1 MTATTS
7 AQAASART
15 ASAQVAPV
23 VDPGDEVRSAAEAL
37 WTCRDPFLIGVR
49 HHSPALA
56 AAMPALLEAAAPDRL
71 LVELPMELAPW
82 LGWLAHPDT
91 QAPVA
96 LSAVREDGG
105 GLSFYPFADFSP
117 ELAAI
122 RWAVRKGIPV
132 EPCDLPWA
140 SSAWRGAGEA
150 EPAGPAA
157 ATDGEVDGGSD
168 DAASEPDAALPS
180 APAVEGRELAGSMH
194 RAAGV
199 GDPEELWDRLVEVRA
214 AGSDPERVRRAALAL
229 GWALRRSASVV
240 GPVDLARE
248 AWMRERIR
256 AAHGR
261 LAVVVGAFHAPA
273 LLPDVVGRAAPHV
286 GATASTVVTSLI
298 PYTFP
303 LLDSRSG
310 YPAGIRDPEWQ
321 QAAYESGLDA
331 ATVRQRAGELAVGIV
346 AAMREAGHAAG
357 TVDATELVRLAGDL
371 ARLRGHAAPGRRE
384 LVEACAAVLS
394 QGEPVGRGRAVAR
407 AMQQVLIGAR
417 HGRLAPGTPRSG
429 LGPHVERLLAELR
442 LPGPGEPRTELR
454 LDPLRSDLDRRRHV
468 ALQRLVGCG
477 VAYGELTGS
486 SGLGVE
492 TLTQVW
498 SVGWQPAT
506 AALVDLAGIHGVTLE
521 QAAEGALR
529 SRLARA
535 QSGEGGIG
543 HELELVVVR
552 AAAECGL
559 IRLTEERIRALQV
572 SFVRDGALAELIA
585 ALDELERIAR
595 GHVPGFPPPD
605 ALRVELLEVIAPE
618 LLAAAVRRLEAVR
631 GSERQEDA
639 AALAALVRRVDDGT
653 SVGGSRI
660 GWALG
665 IIAREGSPLM
675 QGAAEAVRVLTGRIT
690 VDAYGPLLG
699 SWLDAAVD
707 RAAHGVLSA
716 RFRGTVAVAAP
727 FVESAGAILAALC
740 DRVDA
745 LTDGA
750 FVDRLPALRDGF
762 DVLSTAARRRFLQAV
777 ITLRGLDAVADLT
790 LEADPIAIAR
800 WAAADAD
807 GRAALVAAGFAVADE
822 SSAAVDDVGGAVS
835 AQAAPGAN
843 GSIST
848 LDRWRLILGQEQ
860 DQLERGRRPHRRH
873 AGRAVWRARR
883 GLARGDR

>member
-1 MTATTS
+1 MGVASSLGIPAAYLGGDRDVLSMVPGHLLGVVRKDDPLDQGRLLGYWDARGEATRGGREPHLATALGAAVGHRGMTAATS

-15 ASAQVAPV
+15 ASAQAAPV

-140 SSAWRGAGEA
+140 SSAWRGAGEG
-150 EPAGPAA
+150 EPAGPVAV
-157 ATDGEVDGGSD
+157 TDGEAGGGGD
-168 DAASEPDAALPS
+168 EAASEPDAALPS

-240 GPVDLARE
+240 GAVDLARE

-331 ATVRQRAGELAVGIV
+331 ATVHQRAGELAVGIV

-357 TVDATELVRLAGDL
+357 TVDATELVRLASDL

-417 HGRLAPGTPRSG
+417 HGRLAAGTPRSG

-442 LPGPGEPRTELR
+442 LPGPGDPRTGAAAGSA
-454 LDPLRSDLDRRRHV
+454 PLRSRPASARR
-468 ALQRLVGCG
+468 A
-477 VAYGELTGS
+477 
-486 SGLGVE
+486 
-492 TLTQVW
+492 
-498 SVGWQPAT
+498 PA
-506 AALVDLAGIHGVTLE
+506 
-521 QAAEGALR
+521 
-529 SRLARA
+529 ARR
-535 QSGEGGIG
+535 
-543 HELELVVVR
+543 VR
-552 AAAECGL
+552 C
-559 IRLTEERIRALQV
+559 R
-572 SFVRDGALAELIA
+572 
-585 ALDELERIAR
+585 
-595 GHVPGFPPPD
+595 
-605 ALRVELLEVIAPE
+605 
-618 LLAAAVRRLEAVR
+618 VRR
-631 GSERQEDA
+631 
-639 AALAALVRRVDDGT
+639 
-653 SVGGSRI
+653 
-660 GWALG
+660 
-665 IIAREGSPLM
+665 
-675 QGAAEAVRVLTGRIT
+675 
-690 VDAYGPLLG
+690 
-699 SWLDAAVD
+699 
-707 RAAHGVLSA
+707 AHGVERPRRRDA
-716 RFRGTVAVAAP
+716 HPG
-727 FVESAGAILAALC
+727 VERRLAA
-740 DRVDA
+740 
-745 LTDGA
+745 
-750 FVDRLPALRDGF
+750 RDGG
-762 DVLSTAARRRFLQAV
+762 ARRSCRDP
-777 ITLRGLDAVADLT
+777 RRDARAG
-790 LEADPIAIAR
+790 R
-800 WAAADAD
+800 R
-807 GRAALVAAGFAVADE
+807 GRAPV
-822 SSAAVDDVGGAVS
+822 
-835 AQAAPGAN
+835 QARARPERRGW
-843 GSIST
+843 
-848 LDRWRLILGQEQ
+848 DRSRA
-860 DQLERGRRPHRRH
+860 RAGRRPGGGGVRPDPAHRGADPARSRSRSC
-873 AGRAVWRARR
+873 AMAPWRS
-883 GLARGDR
+883 

>member
-1 MTATTS
+1 MTAATS

-15 ASAQVAPV
+15 ASAQAAPV

-140 SSAWRGAGEA
+140 SSAWRGAGEG
-150 EPAGPAA
+150 EPAGPVA
-157 ATDGEVDGGSD
+157 ATDGEAGGGGD
-168 DAASEPDAALPS
+168 EAASEPDAALPS

-357 TVDATELVRLAGDL
+357 TVDATELVRLASRSG
-371 ARLRGHAAPGRRE
+371 P
-384 LVEACAAVLS
+384 
-394 QGEPVGRGRAVAR
+394 VAR
-407 AMQQVLIGAR
+407 PRGA
-417 HGRLAPGTPRSG
+417 
-429 LGPHVERLLAELR
+429 
-442 LPGPGEPRTELR
+442 
-454 LDPLRSDLDRRRHV
+454 
-468 ALQRLVGCG
+468 
-477 VAYGELTGS
+477 
-486 SGLGVE
+486 
-492 TLTQVW
+492 
-498 SVGWQPAT
+498 
-506 AALVDLAGIHGVTLE
+506 
-521 QAAEGALR
+521 
-529 SRLARA
+529 
-535 QSGEGGIG
+535 
-543 HELELVVVR
+543 
-552 AAAECGL
+552 
-559 IRLTEERIRALQV
+559 
-572 SFVRDGALAELIA
+572 
-585 ALDELERIAR
+585 
-595 GHVPGFPPPD
+595 
-605 ALRVELLEVIAPE
+605 
-618 LLAAAVRRLEAVR
+618 
-631 GSERQEDA
+631 
-639 AALAALVRRVDDGT
+639 
-653 SVGGSRI
+653 
-660 GWALG
+660 
-665 IIAREGSPLM
+665 GSP
-675 QGAAEAVRVLTGRIT
+675 
-690 VDAYGPLLG
+690 
-699 SWLDAAVD
+699 
-707 RAAHGVLSA
+707 
-716 RFRGTVAVAAP
+716 
-727 FVESAGAILAALC
+727 
-740 DRVDA
+740 
-745 LTDGA
+745 
-750 FVDRLPALRDGF
+750 
-762 DVLSTAARRRFLQAV
+762 
-777 ITLRGLDAVADLT
+777 
-790 LEADPIAIAR
+790 
-800 WAAADAD
+800 
-807 GRAALVAAGFAVADE
+807 
-822 SSAAVDDVGGAVS
+822 
-835 AQAAPGAN
+835 
-843 GSIST
+843 
-848 LDRWRLILGQEQ
+848 
-860 DQLERGRRPHRRH
+860 
-873 AGRAVWRARR
+873 RARR
-883 GLARGDR
+883 GVRGRAQPGGARGAWSSRRAGDAAGPHRRAPRTPGAGNTTLGSRAARGAAPRRASIAGTRRSADGAAAGSAPLRSRPAAARRAPAARRVRCRVRRAHGVERPRRRDAHPGVERRLAARDGGARRSCRDPRRDARAGRRGRAPVQARARPERRGRDRSRARAGRRPGGGGVRPDPAHRGADPRAPGLVRARRRPGGADRRTRRARADRAGACAGLPAAGCAACRAPRGHRAGAAGGGGATPGGGARLGAPGGCRSAGRARPAGRRRRIGRGQPHRLGAWDHRAGGVAADAGGRRGRARPDRADHGRRVRAIARLVARCRGRPGGSRGAVGPVPGHGRRGGAVRRERRRDPRRALRPRRRADRWRVRRPAARAPRRVRRAVDRRPPAVPPGGDHAARSRRRGRSDARGGSDRDRPVGRCRCRRARRAGRRGLRRRGRVLRRGR

>member
-1 MTATTS
+1 
-7 AQAASART
+7 
-15 ASAQVAPV
+15 
-23 VDPGDEVRSAAEAL
+23 
-37 WTCRDPFLIGVR
+37 
-49 HHSPALA
+49 
-56 AAMPALLEAAAPDRL
+56 MPALLEAAAPDRL

-150 EPAGPAA
+150 EPAGPVA
-157 ATDGEVDGGSD
+157 ATDGEADGGND

-310 YPAGIRDPEWQ
+310 YPAGMRDPEWQ

-468 ALQRLVGCG
+468 ALQRLVACG
-477 VAYGELTGS
+477 VAYGELD
-486 SGLGVE
+486 GVE
-492 TLTQVW
+492 RPRRRDAHPGVERRL
-498 SVGWQPAT
+498 
-506 AALVDLAGIHGVTLE
+506 AARDGGARRSCRDPRRDARAGRRGRAPV
-521 QAAEGALR
+521 QARARPERRGRDR
-529 SRLARA
+529 SRARA
-535 QSGEGGIG
+535 GRRPGGG
-543 HELELVVVR
+543 GVRPDPADRGADPRAPGLVR
-552 AAAECGL
+552 ARWRPGGAD
-559 IRLTEERIRALQV
+559 RRTRRA
-572 SFVRDGALAELIA
+572 RA
-585 ALDELERIAR
+585 
-595 GHVPGFPPPD
+595 
-605 ALRVELLEVIAPE
+605 
-618 LLAAAVRRLEAVR
+618 
-631 GSERQEDA
+631 
-639 AALAALVRRVDDGT
+639 
-653 SVGGSRI
+653 
-660 GWALG
+660 
-665 IIAREGSPLM
+665 
-675 QGAAEAVRVLTGRIT
+675 
-690 VDAYGPLLG
+690 
-699 SWLDAAVD
+699 D
-707 RAAHGVLSA
+707 RAG
-716 RFRGTVAVAAP
+716 P
-727 FVESAGAILAALC
+727 CAG
-740 DRVDA
+740 
-745 LTDGA
+745 
-750 FVDRLPALRDGF
+750 LPAAGC
-762 DVLSTAARRRFLQAV
+762 AARRAP
-777 ITLRGLDAVADLT
+777 RGHRAGAAGGGGAT
-790 LEADPIAIAR
+790 AGGGAR
-800 WAAADAD
+800 LGAPGGCRSA
-807 GRAALVAAGFAVADE
+807 GRARPAGRRRHVRRGQPASAGRLG
-822 SSAAVDDVGGAVS
+822 SSRG
-835 AQAAPGAN
+835 
-843 GSIST
+843 
-848 LDRWRLILGQEQ
+848 
-860 DQLERGRRPHRRH
+860 RGRR
-873 AGRAVWRARR
+873 
-883 GLARGDR
+883 